1 MAELRLLG
9 PVQLFVAGR
18 PVEVGPA
25 KQRTVLAALAVDAGR
40 SVSPSTLIDR
50 VHSINGASVTAS
62 AISPLAFL

>member
-25 KQRTVLAALAVDAGR
+25 KQRTVLAALAVDAVDP
-40 SVSPSTLIDR
+40 SVHR
-50 VHSINGASVTAS
+50 R
-62 AISPLAFL
+62 